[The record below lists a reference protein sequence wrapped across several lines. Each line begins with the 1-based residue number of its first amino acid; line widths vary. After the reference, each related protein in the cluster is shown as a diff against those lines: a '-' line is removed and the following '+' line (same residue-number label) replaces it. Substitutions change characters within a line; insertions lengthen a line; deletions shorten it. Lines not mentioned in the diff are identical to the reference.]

1 MIFGYV
7 RVSTEEQNLR
17 MQEQAL
23 SDAGCEEI
31 LADKGVRGNAVVKPQ
46 LARLLDKAR
55 EGDTCNGLRLS
66 DVRIANIPI
75 FRSNYLHLS
84 EGRNSH

>member
-1 MIFGYV
+1 
-7 RVSTEEQNLR
+7 

-31 LADKGVRGNAVVKPQ
+31 LADRGVWGNAVVKPQ

-55 EGDTCNGLRLS
+55 DGDTIVVWRLDRLS
-66 DVRIANIPI
+66 
-75 FRSNYLHLS
+75 RSLQDLLALMEDLQQRGLHLHS
-84 EGRNSH
+84 IKQRTG